1 MLKRWSIENF
11 KSFSGRTDITLAPIT
26 IFAGANSS
34 GKSTIIQSILLL
46 KQTVQYAPPNRPMAL
61 NGPLVKLGTFDDIKN
76 HKAGE
81 PYIGIAWEMDVEENS
96 QRYRSTG
103 DLFTEQY
110 FYFNRSS
117 ITSITGNFRWDATP
131 AAKVG
136 PLLNLTNADLLQLNP
151 RIVSAELF
159 AVSREEKEANRFALS
174 LRRTENKLEV
184 SEIDEAS
191 QTEIFGT
198 KPECSIL
205 GASLQHF
212 FPAAVAVSY
221 NATLNRARMLAQ
233 LITGDEYSHHY
244 QSRRDFY
251 KFEIP
256 GDQAREILTVL
267 TGEHYAQSFSLFPEL
282 DSAITAQELAARF
295 RKYRSQQRAQRSEVK
310 QTRTMGELRAEISEI
325 LARGQAVSFETEPEF
340 PSVLNEAVQ
349 YASSYFASSV
359 RYLGPLRDE
368 PKPIYPLEALSNTT
382 EVGFKG
388 EHTAAVLDLHREKQV
403 RYLPSSF
410 IRPGGFNLN
419 SKYVSLHDAVVDWL
433 TYVGVASEVST
444 ADQGKMGH
452 QLQVKT
458 EGLDRY
464 HDLTNVGVGVSQVLP
479 IIVMAL
485 LADSPS
491 MLIFEQP
498 ELHLHPKVQARLA
511 DFFLSVSLIGKQCL
525 LETHS
530 EYLID
535 RFRHRVANAVGDSL
549 VETLKIYFT
558 EREGGTTKC
567 REVPVSQ
574 YGAISDW
581 PKDFFEQSQIESES
595 ILRAAA
601 AKRQLEKNSRKQ
613 T

>member
-11 KSFSGRTDITLAPIT
+11 KSFSGRTDIALAPIT

-61 NGPLVKLGTFDDIKN
+61 NGPLVKLGTFNDIKN
-76 HKAGE
+76 NKSPE
-81 PYIGIAWEMDVEENS
+81 PFIGIAWEMDVES
-96 QRYRSTG
+96 DTRRYRTGG
-103 DLFTEQY
+103 DLYTEQY
-110 FYFNRSS
+110 FYFGRSNINGVS
-117 ITSITGNFRWDATP
+117 GNFRWDATP
-131 AAKVG
+131 AMASG
-136 PLLNLTNADLLQLNP
+136 PSLNVSNADLLQLNP

-159 AVSREEKEANRFALS
+159 ATSREKDSKPFRLS
-174 LRRTENKLEV
+174 LQRTESQKFEV
-184 SEIDEAS
+184 VDIDEAS
-191 QTEIFGT
+191 KAEIFGT

-221 NATLNRARMLAQ
+221 NATLNRARRLAQ
-233 LITGDEYSHHY
+233 IITGDEGYY
-244 QSRRDFY
+244 QYQVRELL
-251 KFEIP
+251 KEEIP
-256 GDQAREILTVL
+256 EAQAREIWAVL
-267 TGEHYAQSFSLFPEL
+267 TGEQLSPSLSLFPEL
-282 DSAITAQELAARF
+282 VAAITAEELAARF
-295 RKYRSQQRAQRSEVK
+295 RRYRAAQRAQRQETK
-310 QTRTMGELRAEISEI
+310 QARTMSELRVELEEI
-325 LARGQAVSFETEPEF
+325 LARDEIGSFETEPEF
-340 PSVLNEAVQ
+340 PSIINEGAQ
-349 YASSYFASSV
+349 YSSSYFVSSL

-388 EHTAAVLDLHREKQV
+388 EHTAAVLDLHRDKMI

-410 IRPGGFNLN
+410 IQSSGFNLN

-485 LADSPS
+485 LADSPA

-511 DFFLSVSLIGKQCL
+511 DFFLSVALIGKQCL

-535 RFRHRVANAVGDSL
+535 RFRRRVATALSDSL
-549 VETLKIYFT
+549 VNTIKIFFT
-558 EREGGTTKC
+558 EREQGMTRC
-567 REVPVSQ
+567 REVSVSR

-601 AKRQLEKNSRKQ
+601 AKRQAEKARKQ
-613 T
+613 D

>member
-11 KSFSGRTDITLAPIT
+11 KSFAGRTDITLAPIT

-61 NGPLVKLGTFDDIKN
+61 NGPLVKLGTFNDIKN
-76 HKAGE
+76 HKSDE
-81 PYIGIAWEMDVEENS
+81 PYIGIAWEMDVEENF
-96 QRYRSTG
+96 QRFRGTG
-103 DLFTEQY
+103 DLFSEH
-110 FYFNRSS
+110 FYFSRSH
-117 ITSITGNFRWDATP
+117 IRSITGSFKWDATVVNQ
-131 AAKVG
+131 VG
-136 PLLNLTNADLLQLNP
+136 PPLNLTNAEFLQLNP
-151 RIVSAELF
+151 RIVSAGLL
-159 AVSREEKEANRFALS
+159 AQAREKDDNHFRLSINRA
-174 LRRTENKLEV
+174 ENKLDV
-184 SEIDEAS
+184 SDIDEAS
-191 QTEIFGT
+191 KKEIFGT
-198 KPECSIL
+198 KPECSII
-205 GASLQHF
+205 GATLRHF
-212 FPAAVAVSY
+212 LPAAVAVSY
-221 NATLNRARMLAQ
+221 NATLNRARLIAQ
-233 LITGDEYSHHY
+233 IVIGDDNYY
-244 QSRRDFY
+244 PWQARDLS
-251 KFEIP
+251 KAEIQA
-256 GDQAREILTVL
+256 DRAREILTVL
-267 TGEHYAQSFSLFPEL
+267 TGDQSAPNLSLFPEAEV
-282 DSAITAQELAARF
+282 AITADELAARF
-295 RKYRSQQRAQRSEVK
+295 RRYRAHQRTQRTEVK
-310 QTRTMGELRAEISEI
+310 QTRTMSELRAEIEEI
-325 LARGQAVSFETEPEF
+325 IARDQMPLFETEPTF
-340 PSVLNEAVQ
+340 PSAINEGVQ

-410 IRPGGFNLN
+410 IQPDGFNLK
-419 SKYVSLHDAVVDWL
+419 SKYATLHDAVVDWL
-433 TYVGVASEVST
+433 AYVGVASEVST

-458 EGLDRY
+458 AGLDRY

-491 MLIFEQP
+491 LLIFEQP

-535 RFRHRVANAVGDSL
+535 RFRHRVASASGDSL
-549 VETLKIYFT
+549 VQTLRIYFT
-558 EREGGTTKC
+558 ERDGGTTKC
-567 REVPVSQ
+567 REVPVSR

-601 AKRQLEKNSRKQ
+601 AKRQSEKNSRK
-613 T
+613 